1 MPRDAAMSSSP
12 FGPPQTKRHVDRW
25 HRLQKMFQRLEQA
38 SPRHAEGLLVTL
50 EKYLVFHELNA
61 QQTDDQKGG
70 A

>member
-1 MPRDAAMSSSP
+1 
-12 FGPPQTKRHVDRW
+12 
-25 HRLQKMFQRLEQA
+25 MFQRLEQA